1 MKTISIAKPKSKIG
15 LGILATMLET
25 ARAFRDSRQT
35 TDPEV
40 AAEAIEFEREL
51 YARLQEGQT
60 DLKLNLK
67 AA

>member
-1 MKTISIAKPKSKIG
+1 MHMKNITIAKPRSKIG

-35 TDPEV
+35 SDPEV
-40 AAEAIEFEREL
+40 AAEAIEFEREFL
-51 YARLQEGQT
+51 ARLQEGKA
-60 DLKLNLK
+60 DLKL